1 MKEGIGVGKDLFLY
15 NFPICK
21 GVESQKEE
29 QLMSSKLTFLR
40 VLLLTD
46 QNPTPLGVVQ
56 LDTNYTTRRWFQTFV
71 STSIWGDEPFYT
83 NCNLAT
89 YCIFLIWIETT

>member
-29 QLMSSKLTFLR
+29 QLMS
-40 VLLLTD
+40 
-46 QNPTPLGVVQ
+46 
-56 LDTNYTTRRWFQTFV
+56 
-71 STSIWGDEPFYT
+71 
-83 NCNLAT
+83 
-89 YCIFLIWIETT
+89 